1 MNCWQS
7 FLTHVFQKQNILIDE
22 QRVNDF
28 NPLYELARD
37 ITLHDSHFRF
47 QFTPDHRTTHT

>member
-1 MNCWQS
+1 MNCWES